1 MGSLLQQPIGDLHRL
16 EAHSPGLLRAV
27 SRALMTP
34 DTVSRRNVLRGG
46 LALALVLFGVSGV
59 AILDRTQPLNGLWA
73 DPALPRT
80 QRVAAKA
87 ATRG

>member
-1 MGSLLQQPIGDLHRL
+1 MGSLLQQPIADLHRL

-46 LALALVLFGVSGV
+46 LALVLFGVSGV

-73 DPALPRT
+73 DPALPRA